1 MSQLSDLAKEE
12 FLAEIERLK
21 ARKEKAQSKYRLDT
35 VRQIQGQINRLAY
48 TLRTLGKTKTEE
60 LKQ

>member
-60 LKQ
+60 LNQ